1 VQIMAD
7 PQHTTPD
14 GEVIEVTNAPR
25 KAGDR
30 QVARYVFDGD
40 VVDGE
45 VVNNRTTSGSATA
58 GPEILPAWL
67 KDGQIRNAVI
77 KRAGKAVAAD
87 LLRSPAYTAVGLREL
102 GVRWWKWVAVDP
114 IGRKKTSGI
123 VVAATSAGLW
133 VGEIA
138 TGPLPITAVGVA
150 SALFAALVGKRSRAA
165 RQISQAGPIPAP
177 TTVVEQAV
185 AEQMM
190 PTPHGQSAQ
199 PVVQGVKA
207 ATQPAA
213 PRAIAD
219 CERASEAMDCVRAAL
234 VEEGIQ
240 VAAVNDATRYSWGW
254 EVTVTLAKGKP
265 AQIIAKA
272 ADLETLL
279 GLPADGLLVQPTRQ
293 QRGRAVLRAVIR
305 DPFAD
310 MKPLPYRAPGS
321 LSIRD
326 QVLLAMR
333 MDGAEFATSLNG
345 VNILLVGISRAGK
358 SVTMRTFAEAVTA
371 CRDTVAW
378 DLNPAA
384 DDLAPLAKAIDR
396 VERSKAGI
404 ELALGQALAFA
415 KGRPMLFNR
424 LDMGDVWQPS
434 PTHPALV
441 IFLDEYPQLSKEA
454 KNLAIAIARIGL
466 KSRVQLIL
474 GTQDSTADVMGDAI
488 ADSFAVK
495 IMLPC
500 RTADVTNV
508 FGPGSMAEGWRPDRL
523 HPAEGDNA
531 FDAGKAYISGAG
543 SHDPLLHKFYAGD
556 RRDLAERAGQRAG
569 DRPVIDSDTLTIA
582 KVKATWSTPRKAQ
595 PVPEVLAAIATWAQA
610 GSDEWVRTGDLLSE
624 VVNGQLGKA
633 MNPTAFGLQLRKWGC
648 PPKPIKREGA
658 TVQAVERAALLAAVD
673 RIRAGGAVEIATGAS
688 DSA

>member
-7 PQHTTPD
+7 PRHTAPG
-14 GEVIEVTNAPR
+14 GEVIDVTDTAT

-30 QVARYVFDGD
+30 QVDRYVFDGD
-40 VVDGE
+40 VIDGE
-45 VVNNRTTSGSATA
+45 VVGNRATARSATA
-58 GPEILPAWL
+58 GPEILPAWM
-67 KDGQIRNAVI
+67 KDGQVR
-77 KRAGKAVAAD
+77 RAVARRLGRTAAAE
-87 LLRSPAYTAVGLREL
+87 LVRSPAYTAAGLREL
-102 GVRWWKWVAVDP
+102 GVRWWKWVAVEP
-114 IGRKKTSGI
+114 AGRKKTSAI
-123 VVAATSAGLW
+123 VVAATTAGLW
-133 VGEIA
+133 VGEVA
-138 TGPLPITAVGVA
+138 AGPLPVSAVGVA
-150 SALFAALVGKRSRAA
+150 GALFAALVGRRSRAA
-165 RQISQAGPIPAP
+165 RQIGQAGPVPSTPGAATPAP
-177 TTVVEQAV
+177 APAGSPIQAV
-185 AEQMM
+185 QPA
-190 PTPHGQSAQ
+190 GQGAPPVAQ
-199 PVVQGVKA
+199 PIV
-207 ATQPAA
+207 
-213 PRAIAD
+213 PRVIAD
-219 CERASEAMDCVRAAL
+219 CERGSEAMDCVRAAL
-234 VEEGIQ
+234 LEEGIQ
-240 VAAVNDATRYSWGW
+240 VAAVNDASRFTWGW
-254 EVTVTLAKGKP
+254 EVTATLAKGKP

-272 ADLETLL
+272 AELETLL

-293 QRGRAVLRAVIR
+293 QRGKVVLRAVIR
-305 DPFAD
+305 DPFAE
-310 MKPLPYRAPGS
+310 MKPLPYRAPDS

-326 QVLLAMR
+326 MALLAMR
-333 MDGAEFATSLNG
+333 MDGADFTTSLNG

-358 SVTMRTFAEAVTA
+358 SVTMRTLAEAATA
-371 CRDTVAW
+371 CRDAVVW

-404 ELALGQALAFA
+404 ELALSTALAFA

-466 KSRVQLIL
+466 KSRIQLVL

-508 FGPGSMAEGWRPDRL
+508 LGPGSMAEGWRPDRL
-523 HPAEGDNA
+523 HPAEGDHA

-569 DRPVIDSDTLTIA
+569 SRPVIDTDTLSIA
-582 KVKATWSTPRKAQ
+582 KIKATWSTPRKAQ
-595 PVPEVLAAIATWAQA
+595 PAPEVLAAVAAWAQA
-610 GSDEWVRTGDLLSE
+610 GGDEWVRTSDLLSE
-624 VVNGQLGKA
+624 VVNGQLGKT
-633 MNPTAFGLQLRKWGC
+633 MNATAFGLQLRKWGC
-648 PPKPIKREGA
+648 PPKPIKRDGA
-658 TVQAVERAALLAAVD
+658 TAQAVERAALLAAVD
-673 RIRAGGAVEIATGAS
+673 RIRAGGAVEIATGTS
-688 DSA
+688 DTA